1 MCIRDSR
8 QLVEIAVRALSPGI
22 NDPYT
27 AVTVVDKLSAVLC
40 DLTAKTFPPQTYEDE
55 EGVIRLQCK
64 PVEYAGLGEAAFNQ
78 IRQYSKDSLAVT
90 IRLLEG
96 LSSILSFSQAAEHR
110 QFVRQ
115 QAQMIEQIQSESL
128 LGQQD
133 WQDIK
138 KRLDDIKR
146 HLEND

>member
-1 MCIRDSR
+1 M
-8 QLVEIAVRALSPGI
+8 
-22 NDPYT
+22 
-27 AVTVVDKLSAVLC
+27 
-40 DLTAKTFPPQTYEDE
+40 
-55 EGVIRLQCK
+55 
-64 PVEYAGLGEAAFNQ
+64 
-78 IRQYSKDSLAVT
+78 T